1 VRSGTGSRGGL
12 RPEQRLRFVPS
23 GQSFSWFAFLRAL
36 PRDGTFKKLVGSTLF
51 VAAYGAVMV
60 YLYDHEM
67 LRLRFGTAL
76 HSILGITLG
85 LLLVIRTNTAYERWW
100 EGRKLIG
107 SLVNSSR
114 NLALKL
120 HSFLDPELTPVRA
133 TLAALIA
140 DFPLALKEHLRDG
153 ADATHLSDLSPST
166 QQQLAQQPHVPLAM
180 LGRIY
185 DALHGLHQRQHISE
199 ATLIVLTR
207 DVDVITDVL
216 GACERIKKSP
226 LPFAY
231 TIHLKIFILV
241 FIMTL
246 PLGMI
251 ESFGWYTVPGLVLVF
266 YAMAGLELIG
276 EEIEDPFG
284 TDLNDIPMDS
294 IAETIRVN
302 VLHVLGPGEATPAA
316 P

>member
-1 VRSGTGSRGGL
+1 MT

-23 GQSFSWFAFLRAL
+23 GESFSWFAFLRAL
-36 PRDGTFKKLVGSTLF
+36 PRDGTFKQLVGSTLI
-51 VAAYGAVMV
+51 VAAYGALAV
-60 YLYDHEM
+60 YVYEQGM
-67 LRLRFGTAL
+67 LKLRFGTSL

-120 HSFLDPELTPVRA
+120 QSLLPPTELEARRY
-133 TLAALIA
+133 LAALIG
-140 DFPLALKEHLRDG
+140 DLPLALKEHLREGVHLDHLTSLE
-153 ADATHLSDLSPST
+153 ASTRATLAERPHIPVGMISLVYDSLQGHVRSGHLSET
-166 QQQLAQQPHVPLAM
+166 H
-180 LGRIY
+180 
-185 DALHGLHQRQHISE
+185 
-199 ATLIVLTR
+199 LIVLTR
-207 DVDVITDVL
+207 DVDVITDVV
-216 GACERIKKSP
+216 GACERIKNSP

-246 PLGMI
+246 PLGMV
-251 ESFGWYTVPGLVLVF
+251 ETFGWTTVPALVLVF

-284 TDLNDIPMDS
+284 TDLNDIPMDA
-294 IAETIRVN
+294 ITATIRRN
-302 VLHVLGPGEATPAA
+302 VRAVLVPAEPLPEAAA
-316 P
+316 

>member
-1 VRSGTGSRGGL
+1 MASVARGGG

-23 GQSFSWFAFLRAL
+23 GESFSWFAFIRAL
-36 PRDGTFKKLVGSTLF
+36 PRDGTFKQLVGSTLI
-51 VAAYGAVMV
+51 VAAYGALAVVV
-60 YLYDHEM
+60 YEQGM
-67 LRLRFGTAL
+67 LKLRFGTSL

-100 EGRKLIG
+100 EGRKLVG

-120 HSFLDPELTPVRA
+120 QSFLPSPLVAERA
-133 TLAALIA
+133 ALAALIA
-140 DFPLALKEHLRDG
+140 DLPLALKEHLRDG
-153 ADATHLSDLSPST
+153 VDVQHLTDLDTATRAT
-166 QQQLAQQPHVPLAM
+166 LAPQPNVPLAM

-185 DALHGLHQRQHISE
+185 DHLWALHRGGHLTDT
-199 ATLIVLTR
+199 TLLTLTR
-207 DVDVITDVL
+207 DTDVITDVL

-241 FIMTL
+241 FILTL

-251 ESFGWYTVPGLVLVF
+251 ESFGWTTVPAIVLVF

-284 TDLNDIPMDS
+284 TDLNDIPMDA
-294 IAETIRVN
+294 IAETIRAN
-302 VLHVLGPGEATPAA
+302 VLSVLQPEAATPAG
-316 P
+316 